1 MGEENN
7 KNKYFARFFA
17 PKSPKPLQEGGG
29 GGGGELPF
37 EKVWMLV
44 RKFEINT

>member
-1 MGEENN
+1 MFEILLDSFRDRSNN
-7 KNKYFARFFA
+7 TGANALPPR
-17 PKSPKPLQEGGG
+17 E
-29 GGGGELPF
+29 GGGELPF